1 MTLSSR
7 PKRLIEW
14 LLLREKV
21 AVRPHLRT
29 GEGSAGTSVAEIGIG
44 RISVAN
50 DIFNNL
56 FVLELANNHW
66 GKLER
71 GLKIISD
78 FARVVRF
85 NDVHAAIKLQFR
97 DVDSFIHKDF
107 RDRSDVRYIK
117 KTLDTHLQW
126 DELRTLVEA
135 VRSAGM
141 VTMVTPFDE
150 VSVDKCVEFGVEVL
164 KIASSDIRD
173 KTLLAKIAATR
184 LPVIASSG
192 GANLQHIDDLVEF
205 FTSRNIPFALNH
217 CVSLYPSEDSDLQLD
232 QIDFLKARYP
242 HITVGLSTH
251 EYRDWHDSIQIA
263 YGKGARTFER
273 HIDIDHEGV
282 PVSSYCTKPEQAD
295 IWFRA
300 FKKAQEMC
308 GHASETRRE
317 VPEGERRY
325 LDALVRGVYVK
336 RDLPAGTALTREDVY
351 FSVPLLKGQIST
363 REFVGGEVL
372 LSGLAADRP
381 VGIAEI
387 DAPIKADSDLVALIS
402 DRGLELSHSS
412 VEPTRLAA
420 VAS

>member
-1 MTLSSR
+1 M
-7 PKRLIEW
+7 
-14 LLLREKV
+14 
-21 AVRPHLRT
+21 
-29 GEGSAGTSVAEIGIG
+29 SV
-44 RISVAN
+44 S
-50 DIFNNL
+50 IFDNL

-97 DVDSFIHKDF
+97 DVDSFVHKDF
-107 RDRSDVRYIK
+107 RDRADVRYIK
-117 KTLDTHLQW
+117 KTLDTQMPW
-126 DELRTLVEA
+126 ENLRAMVEA
-135 VRSAGM
+135 VRDAGM

-150 VSVDKCVEFGVEVL
+150 VSVDKCVEFGVDIL

-173 KTLLAKIAATR
+173 KTLLAKIASTG

-192 GANLQHIDDLVEF
+192 GANLEHIDELVEF

-217 CVSLYPSEDSDLQLD
+217 CVSLYPSEDSDLELD

-242 HITVGLSTH
+242 HITIGFSTH
-251 EYRDWHDSIQIA
+251 EYRDWHDSILIA

-308 GHASETRRE
+308 GHGVAARRN

-336 RDLPAGTALTREDVY
+336 RDVAVGEVLTRDDVY

-363 REFVGGEVL
+363 REFVGGEMVTRTI
-372 LSGLAADRP
+372 AAHGA
-381 VGIAEI
+381 VGIESI
-387 DAPIKADSDLVALIS
+387 DAELHRNAALVELIL
-402 DRGLELSHSS
+402 DRGLEIETPKP
-412 VEPTRLAA
+412 VRLASSA
-420 VAS
+420 A